1 MRWIFYILIL
11 LCWVNAHI
19 QNNIVVVV
27 AAIACFSCFNTH
39 NNTLYMFY
47 NRYVLVARLHYA
59 GRKRGLKISFF
70 SRGGTHLFFTI
81 YTLYITYEVIQRW
94 FSALAKG
101 GLLLFIII
109 HVKLLWN
116 NSGGSGWHLKT
127 NGVNVTTTISCLRHH
142 ISITT
147 FSN

>member
-1 MRWIFYILIL
+1 VSIIL

-27 AAIACFSCFNTH
+27 ATIVCFSCLIHILNYTCFIIW
-39 NNTLYMFY
+39 
-47 NRYVLVARLHYA
+47 YVIVVHLLYA
-59 GRKRGLKISFF
+59 GRKRGLKINFF
-70 SRGGTHLFFTI
+70 SRGGTHLYFTA
-81 YTLYITYEVIQRW
+81 YTLYITYEVIQWW
-94 FSALAKG
+94 FRPLTKG

-109 HVKLLWN
+109 RVKLLWN
-116 NSGGSGWHLKT
+116 NSGGGSWHLKT